1 MFSSTLT
8 IAIGVFVPAL
18 ILLFISFYRRTP
30 GAGGPSL
37 GGPNSDGPRVSA
49 YRGRIRVRSLGSP

>member
-1 MFSSTLT
+1 
-8 IAIGVFVPAL
+8 VFVPAL